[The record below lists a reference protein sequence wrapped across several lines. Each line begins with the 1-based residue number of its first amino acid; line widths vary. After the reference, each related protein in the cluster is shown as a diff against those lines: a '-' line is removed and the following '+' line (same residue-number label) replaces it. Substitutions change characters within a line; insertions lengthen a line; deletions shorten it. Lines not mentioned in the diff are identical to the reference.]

1 MGFKGLNEKRCAC
14 GRTAFFVDRPR
25 PTKNTR
31 VTFSLPECFA
41 LSFGVDDLFG
51 VEELLLE
58 EVADVVD
65 IAS

>member
-1 MGFKGLNEKRCAC
+1 MKSGALVGAPLFLSTVHGSQ
-14 GRTAFFVDRPR
+14 
-25 PTKNTR
+25 KNTR
-31 VTFSLPECFA
+31 VTQSLPECFA